1 MPPPQFNPVKP
12 PLPKLVQLLWLAI
25 IAMAITA
32 CAMRPYE
39 PVSVGDAG
47 FLQRAK
53 TQQQGDL
60 RITAAVPDAA
70 EALALTSLDLY
81 EQGVQ
86 PVWIEVENRTAQNAR
101 VALWSIDR
109 DYFSPIEVAYTNR
122 KKFSRQGYRDME
134 RWFHDN
140 ALPRIIPAG
149 ETLSGL
155 VFTHFKPGTKG
166 FNVDVFS
173 NTDPT
178 TFTFFMPIP
187 GFEAD
192 YTEVDF
198 AGMYDESEI
207 RRFSLNELR
216 EALETDLGCCVTDSS
231 GKLDG
236 GPLNTVLVGSPL
248 AVRRSLLRG
257 DWTETQRAEITE
269 RGLHQQMYRGR
280 PADATVTLDRKYG
293 NEQLILHLWLTPWV
307 VESELVWVG
316 QVYYT
321 TLDQNWLGEL
331 AGGSYPVDSSF
342 LATFASES
350 PSADVDS
357 ALTFLVQNF
366 WYNQSISR
374 WGMVDGVGQST
385 VENPHATFRGDAFF
399 TQGKRSVLFLSETPV
414 ALDEGR
420 IIFDNP
426 LTKARKATSDE

>member
-1 MPPPQFNPVKP
+1 MPPPHLLVP
-12 PLPKLVQLLWLAI
+12 PLPMLARLLWLTI
-25 IAMAITA
+25 IAVSVTA
-32 CAMRPYE
+32 CALRPYE
-39 PVSVGDAG
+39 PVSVGDSD
-47 FLQRAK
+47 FLRRAK

-60 RITAAVPDAA
+60 RVTAAVPDAEETRA
-70 EALALTSLDLY
+70 LTNLALYD
-81 EQGVQ
+81 QGVQ
-86 PVWIEVENRTAQNAR
+86 PVWLEVENKTAENVR

-140 ALPRIIPAG
+140 ALPRVIPAG
-149 ETLSGL
+149 EKRSGL

-166 FNVDVFS
+166 FNIDVFS
-173 NTDPT
+173 NTNPT

-198 AGMYDESEI
+198 AGMYDAAEI
-207 RRFSLNELR
+207 RRLSVPELR
-216 EALETDLGCCVTDSS
+216 MALETDLGCCVTDSS

-257 DWTETQRAEITE
+257 DWTETRRAEMDE
-269 RGLHQQMYRGR
+269 RGLRQQMYRGR
-280 PADATVTLDRKYG
+280 SADAIVTLDRKDG
-293 NEQLILHLWLTPWV
+293 DEQLILQLWLTPWV
-307 VESELVWVG
+307 ADSEQVWIG

-321 TLDQNWLGEL
+321 TLDQKWLGEL
-331 AGGSYPVDSSF
+331 TGAAYARDSSF
-342 LATFASES
+342 LSNFASES

-366 WYNQSISR
+366 WYNQSVR
-374 WGMVDGVGQST
+374 QWGVVDGVGRST

-399 TQGKRSVLFLSETPV
+399 TRGKRSVLFLSETPV

-426 LTKARKATSDE
+426 LARDNKATSDE